1 MDAPA
6 QKKDFA
12 WQPLTPEGISKF
24 ARASLGR
31 LWVVQV
37 VFALLVASSVIWF
50 LQTSWFPVIA
60 KTAHNFPEK
69 AEVRGRKLV
78 WTGESPV
85 VLAENRFLAVS
96 VDLKHSGKAR
106 SPAHVTIE
114 VGETNIKIF
123 SLLGY
128 VEWNYPAGWIISL
141 ARSEA
146 VPWFGAWSPAI
157 LAVAA
162 GFVAGTLLFL
172 WTILATIYF
181 GPAWLIAFFANRQLA
196 AGGSWRLAGA
206 AQMPGAL
213 WLFGVVL
220 AYGFGWF
227 DLIGLA
233 IGAGLHFVIGW
244 VYLVL
249 GLLKIPLHA
258 EGQAL
263 KQNPFAEPSDGQ
275 PNP

>member
-1 MDAPA
+1 LVIRIYSRMDAPA

-37 VFALLVASSVIWF
+37 VFALLVASSVILF

-60 KTAHNFPEK
+60 KAAHNFPEK

-157 LAVAA
+157 LALAA

-181 GPAWLIAFFANRQLA
+181 SPAWLIAFFANRQLA

-220 AYGFGWF
+220 AYCFGWF

-233 IGAGLHFVIGW
+233 I
-244 VYLVL
+244 
-249 GLLKIPLHA
+249 
-258 EGQAL
+258 
-263 KQNPFAEPSDGQ
+263 
-275 PNP
+275 